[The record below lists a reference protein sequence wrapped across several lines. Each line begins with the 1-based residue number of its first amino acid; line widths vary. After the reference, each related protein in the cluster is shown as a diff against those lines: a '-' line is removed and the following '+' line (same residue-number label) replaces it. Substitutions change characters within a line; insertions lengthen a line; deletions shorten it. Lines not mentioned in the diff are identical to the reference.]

1 MDALGR
7 LLGVRSV
14 LAQMGAVYLGER
26 EREKVERL
34 GRGSGAEKKEE
45 ETKVREGRRKF
56 EVLVGGI
63 ETVMN
68 GLWELM
74 EDADGWEELEER
86 RGEALE
92 EFEEMGDLIER
103 WRETLE
109 RAEGRCEEEEWDIV
123 EEE

>member
-1 MDALGR
+1 M
-7 LLGVRSV
+7 
-14 LAQMGAVYLGER
+14 
-26 EREKVERL
+26 
-34 GRGSGAEKKEE
+34 
-45 ETKVREGRRKF
+45 REGRRKF

-86 RGEALE
+86 RGEALK
-92 EFEEMGDLIER
+92 EFEEMGELIGR

-109 RAEGRCEEEEWDIV
+109 RAEVRCEEEEWDII
-123 EEE
+123 EDE

>member
-7 LLGVRSV
+7 LLGVRGV

-45 ETKVREGRRKF
+45 GTKVKEGRRKF

-68 GLWELM
+68 GLWELIIP
-74 EDADGWEELEER
+74 LKR
-86 RGEALE
+86 RG
-92 EFEEMGDLIER
+92 G
-103 WRETLE
+103 
-109 RAEGRCEEEEWDIV
+109 
-123 EEE
+123 

>member
-7 LLGVRSV
+7 LLGVRGV

-26 EREKVERL
+26 EREKVERI
-34 GRGSGAEKKEE
+34 GREEVKKEE
-45 ETKVREGRRKF
+45 EGTKVREARRKF

-86 RGEALE
+86 RGEALK

>member
-1 MDALGR
+1 
-7 LLGVRSV
+7 
-14 LAQMGAVYLGER
+14 MGAVYLGER
-26 EREKVERL
+26 EREKVERI
-34 GRGSGAEKKEE
+34 GRGEEVKKEE
-45 ETKVREGRRKF
+45 ERTKVREARRKF

-74 EDADGWEELEER
+74 EDTDGWGELEER
-86 RGEALE
+86 RREALG

-109 RAEGRCEEEEWDIV
+109 RAEVRCEEEEWDII
-123 EEE
+123 EDE

>member
-7 LLGVRSV
+7 LLGVRGV

-26 EREKVERL
+26 EREKVERI
-34 GRGSGAEKKEE
+34 GREEVKKEE
-45 ETKVREGRRKF
+45 EGTKVREARRKF

-74 EDADGWEELEER
+74 EDADGWGELEER
-86 RGEALE
+86 RREALG

-109 RAEGRCEEEEWDIV
+109 RAEVRCEEEEWDII
-123 EEE
+123 EDE

>member
-14 LAQMGAVYLGER
+14 LAQMGVVYLGER
-26 EREKVERL
+26 KREKVERL

>member
-26 EREKVERL
+26 EREKVERI
-34 GRGSGAEKKEE
+34 GREEVKKEE
-45 ETKVREGRRKF
+45 EGTKVREARRKF

-86 RGEALE
+86 RGEALK